1 MDVHTVEAMLTFPSA
16 FLIAVF
22 DLDQCSF
29 LFMSAFKR
37 GGLASVGEVMAMQIY
52 NKGDSLNDNLWVEMS
67 LMTALVVILLA
78 VLWQF
83 LW

>member
-37 GGLASVGEVMAMQIY
+37 GGLASRGGHDHANPQQRRQPDRETRC
-52 NKGDSLNDNLWVEMS
+52 ER
-67 LMTALVVILLA
+67 TATECDDVRIPA
-78 VLWQF
+78 IS
-83 LW
+83 